1 MSDKATGLGAALYID
16 STDMTEDFGSVDT
29 LSKSLATLDKT
40 GLRATAFQRIS
51 GRLDG
56 EIGTGRLHY
65 DPDVGH
71 TLFSALPRT
80 DRIASYW
87 HRETLAVPVAAIVV
101 KQMNYDPKR
110 DAAGDLVSSVQMKS
124 NRYWLDWCRALTAG
138 KRTDTTAT
146 NGTGVD
152 FGDPTPSAYNFGLQ
166 AYLHVFA
173 FTGTNVTIKLQQ
185 SSDNGVGDAFADVTG
200 GAFTLVT
207 GVTKERIETARA
219 QAVERYLRVVTTGT
233 FTSVQFA
240 VAACINR
247 SDMTI

>member
-1 MSDKATGLGAALYID
+1 MTDKTTGLGAALYID
-16 STDMTEDFGSVDT
+16 SIDMTDDYASVDT
-29 LSKSLATLDKT
+29 LSKSIATLDKT
-40 GLRATAFQRIS
+40 GLRHTGFKRIS

-56 EIGTGRLHY
+56 EISTGRLHF

-110 DAAGDLVSSVQMKS
+110 DADGDFVSSVQLKS

-152 FGDPTPSAYNFGLQ
+152 FTAGFSFGLQ

-173 FTGTNVTIKLQQ
+173 FSGTNVTIKLQQ
-185 SSDNGVGDAFADVTG
+185 SSDNGAGDAFADVTG
-200 GAFTLVT
+200 GAFTVVT

-240 VAACINR
+240 VAVCVNR